1 MDAVSTTH
9 MNIFE
14 IKDYMIWA
22 DEHIERVYWLN
33 NYLFKK
39 INTIYSPDD
48 RGNYEFELLEKA
60 IAANKHYFFIRIH
73 QLSKR
78 IIRRH
83 NWFRAI
89 LQEKNL
95 DQNKII
101 WQSSS
106 SRNVEEWRTGF
117 LKCYD
122 HAEQKIIEFFEKEYE
137 DMRTFYV
144 NVTPIKFRI
153 AKQKWDDENEPT
165 AMAEVARKKREKQLK
180 QEKKQAWIDKMTIAI
195 EKRIA
200 LDNEKKAEK
209 KRILEEKRALR
220 MQKRAERNKEKLYEE
235 KLKKERKRIR
245 LEKKKQKNI
254 QKEQEKKVRLLV
266 REKKK
271 ILVLENKI
279 IKLYERY
286 KNNFGDR
293 INNYVLNCSK
303 EMRKPSKYNFI
314 SFKLDCYLKLREK
327 EKDKRSS
334 IFQKI
339 LNNEINLEEFLDKQ
353 VEMPGD
359 HMKYYE
365 LSHISAKARES
376 LKSSKPIITS
386 KAMDINKP
394 LDVKYIDE
402 SLNNLKK

>member
-1 MDAVSTTH
+1 MRLKKIIKRYINQYVERRLAVWILRELQKYRGIRYPDIFYRWLYPANVRFLRAYAKEYAVFKFRYFFLFENKLVTINCYIVNNKQLYRERENIYVGTFKGERYYLMDAVSTTH

-254 QKEQEKKVRLLV
+254 QKEQEKKVRL
-266 REKKK
+266 
-271 ILVLENKI
+271 
-279 IKLYERY
+279 
-286 KNNFGDR
+286 
-293 INNYVLNCSK
+293 
-303 EMRKPSKYNFI
+303 
-314 SFKLDCYLKLREK
+314 
-327 EKDKRSS
+327 
-334 IFQKI
+334 
-339 LNNEINLEEFLDKQ
+339 
-353 VEMPGD
+353 
-359 HMKYYE
+359 
-365 LSHISAKARES
+365 
-376 LKSSKPIITS
+376 
-386 KAMDINKP
+386 
-394 LDVKYIDE
+394 
-402 SLNNLKK
+402 